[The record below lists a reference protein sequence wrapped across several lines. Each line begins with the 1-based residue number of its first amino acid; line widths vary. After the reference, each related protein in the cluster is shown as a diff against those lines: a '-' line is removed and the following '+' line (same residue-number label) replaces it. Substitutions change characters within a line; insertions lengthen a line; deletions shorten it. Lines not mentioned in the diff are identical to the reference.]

1 MASWFNEHAGS
12 GKSSL
17 ALNNKAG
24 QKKSEAEARKKQKA
38 IEDIEKKE
46 KKVEKQIQEGEI
58 WKRGGSKVRN
68 SYRSQTMLHIEYL
81 LAQIG
86 FDTAENEPSKI
97 VLVYGL
103 IPNILN

>member
-1 MASWFNEHAGS
+1 MRKIWHIFC
-12 GKSSL
+12 KLRCVL
-17 ALNNKAG
+17 AFSDELIFKFRQNF
-24 QKKSEAEARKKQKA
+24 
-38 IEDIEKKE
+38 IEDSTLSVKMAEFAGNLNFKRSEKCELLKKLMSTSVNFE
-46 KKVEKQIQEGEI
+46 KYLQELSRE
-58 WKRGGSKVRN
+58 
-68 SYRSQTMLHIEYL
+68 HL